1 MLKFKHLFPSPI
13 CIKKNENENQI
24 RKNARARRSPTVDL
38 NWQNQSD
45 LHTQLTNQA
54 WLGKRKSGF
63 WKEKEKGANCKRRK
77 RKERN
82 LATFADHHCIEGYNS
97 IESDVI
103 QKILFRWIW
112 KVKLKRRAWS
122 NNRNHGDKKKKKNC
136 LDLLKLLLVLIIGSA
151 HCETKTPFL
160 RLQLRSVW
168 VFLFSFSFFLL
179 LINYFH
185 NRCRKINPKKK
196 KSRSRVRNMGHS
208 IRY

>member
-122 NNRNHGDKKKKKNC
+122 NNRNHGDKKKKK
-136 LDLLKLLLVLIIGSA
+136 LSWFTEIIACVDNRLSSLRN
-151 HCETKTPFL
+151 KNPFPAFAIEI
-160 RLQLRSVW
+160 RL
-168 VFLFSFSFFLL
+168 SFSFF
-179 LINYFH
+179 FFSFFF
-185 NRCRKINPKKK
+185 C
-196 KSRSRVRNMGHS
+196 
-208 IRY
+208 